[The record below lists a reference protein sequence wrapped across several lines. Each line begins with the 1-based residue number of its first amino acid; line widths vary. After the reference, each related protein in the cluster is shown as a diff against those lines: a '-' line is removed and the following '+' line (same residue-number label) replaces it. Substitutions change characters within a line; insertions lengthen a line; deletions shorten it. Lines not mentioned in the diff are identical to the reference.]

1 MRPATVR
8 VSSRATSTNTDKG
21 DTVRCGTIGCTSEA
35 TRLLTYSFP
44 ESRGLIEMEEVC
56 EACGDMYVRRPTLK
70 AEITTQAETREK

>member
-1 MRPATVR
+1 MRCR
-8 VSSRATSTNTDKG
+8 
-21 DTVRCGTIGCTSEA
+21 TIGCTSEA

-70 AEITTQAETREK
+70 VVLLPLAETREK